1 MEKIVNLEK
10 RGLVLAFDDFVNEK
24 LEVSIRPD
32 KIIIAPN
39 KECYDAV
46 WSILEQECGG
56 DAEVLKDYLE
66 QEYDIESPSMEDII
80 KHIMSL
86 VDDYFNAGVEIL
98 HGEQY
103 ILPDKKTDF
112 IKRLE
117 QIDYKM
123 VIEDLVRELFKVENT
138 PESYPSYCKE
148 IEQICNEC
156 VPENNY

>member
-1 MEKIVNLEK
+1 
-10 RGLVLAFDDFVNEK
+10 
-24 LEVSIRPD
+24 
-32 KIIIAPN
+32 
-39 KECYDAV
+39 
-46 WSILEQECGG
+46 
-56 DAEVLKDYLE
+56 
-66 QEYDIESPSMEDII
+66 
-80 KHIMSL
+80 MSL
-86 VDDYFNAGVEIL
+86 VDDYFNAGVDIL